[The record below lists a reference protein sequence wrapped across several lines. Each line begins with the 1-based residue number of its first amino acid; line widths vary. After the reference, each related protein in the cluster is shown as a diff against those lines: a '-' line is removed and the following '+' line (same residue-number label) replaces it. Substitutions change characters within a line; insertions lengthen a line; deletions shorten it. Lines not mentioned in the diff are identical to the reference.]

1 MAWNEPGGGGN
12 NNQQDPWSGGDRRGS
27 GGGGNNQGGGPP
39 DLDEVIRKLRNK
51 LNGLLGRRPLRSV
64 NNNGDDN
71 GGQQGGGGSGRSALL
86 LPIVVLIVGAVV
98 WAGSGF
104 HLIDQSE
111 RGVVF
116 RFGKY
121 TNTIGPG
128 LHWNPPLI
136 DRVESVNV
144 TRIRSA
150 SQTDSMLTRDEN
162 IVRVSISSQYVVSD
176 PHAFL
181 VNVRGPEMTLQ
192 NAMDSALRQEV
203 GNMDLQ
209 QILTT
214 GREELAG
221 DIYDRLASYLEAYG
235 TGIRLQTV
243 NMESTSPPDQVQDA
257 FDDVIRAREEQQ
269 RTINRANAYRDAILP
284 EAEGQRQRMIEEAQG
299 YKAAVVADA
308 QGDAN
313 RFTSLLGEY
322 EKAPDVTRQRLYLD
336 TMTQILSNT
345 PKALVDLGEGND
357 AVTVLPLN
365 QMGRG
370 GNSDNRSGDGN
381 QSNVDARQLEQLSQQ
396 VVEHMRSNQ
405 QQNNGRNNSLREGR

>member
-12 NNQQDPWSGGDRRGS
+12 NNQQDPWSGGDRRG
-27 GGGGNNQGGGPP
+27 GNGGGNKNQGGGPP
-39 DLDEVIRKLRNK
+39 DIDEVIRKLRNK
-51 LNGLLGRRPLRSV
+51 LNGLLGRRQLRSV
-64 NNNGDDN
+64 NGGDDN
-71 GGQQGGGGSGRSALL
+71 GGNNQGGGGRSALL
-86 LPIVVLIVGAVV
+86 LPIVVLIVGVVV

-136 DRVESVNV
+136 DRVDSVNV

-162 IVRVSISSQYVVSD
+162 IVRVSISAQYVVSD

-203 GNMDLQ
+203 GNMELQ
-209 QILTT
+209 RILTT

-313 RFTSLLGEY
+313 RFISLLGEY
-322 EKAPDVTRQRLYLD
+322 EKAPGVTRERLYLD
-336 TMTQILSNT
+336 TMTEILSNT

-365 QMGRG
+365 QMGRSNNG
-370 GNSDNRSGDGN
+370 SKDSGDSN
-381 QSNVDARQLEQLSQQ
+381 QSSNVDARQLEQLSQQ
-396 VVEHMRSNQ
+396 VVEHMRSSQN
-405 QQNNGRNNSLREGR
+405 QNNGRSSLREGR

>member
-12 NNQQDPWSGGDRRGS
+12 NNQQDPWSGGDRRG
-27 GGGGNNQGGGPP
+27 GGGGNNNQGGGPP

-51 LNGLLGRRPLRSV
+51 LNGLLGRRQLRSV
-64 NNNGDDN
+64 NNGDDN
-71 GGQQGGGGSGRSALL
+71 GGNHQGGGGGRSALL
-86 LPIVVLIVGAVV
+86 LPIIVLIVGGVV

-221 DIYDRLASYLEAYG
+221 DIYDRLGSYLEAYG

-243 NMESTSPPDQVQDA
+243 NMESTAPPDQVQDA

-284 EAEGQRQRMIEEAQG
+284 EAEGRRQRMIEEAQG

-308 QGDAN
+308 QGETN
-313 RFTSLLGEY
+313 RFVSLLGEY

-336 TMTQILSNT
+336 TMTEILANT

-365 QMGRG
+365 QMGRS
-370 GNSDNRSGDGN
+370 GNSGNRNSDSS

-405 QQNNGRNNSLREGR
+405 QQNNGRSSLREGR

>member
-12 NNQQDPWSGGDRRGS
+12 NNQQDPWSGGGRRGN
-27 GGGGNNQGGGPP
+27 GGGGNNNQGGGPP

-51 LNGLLGRRPLRSV
+51 LNGLTGRRSGPRSV
-64 NNNGDDN
+64 DSGN
-71 GGQQGGGGSGRSALL
+71 GGDSGGGGKGGGLSALV
-86 LPIVVLIVGAVV
+86 LPLAVLIIAAVI
-98 WAGSGF
+98 WAGAGF

-136 DRVESVNV
+136 DNVVSVNV

-150 SQTDSMLTRDEN
+150 SQSDSMLTRDEN
-162 IVRVSISSQYVVSD
+162 IVQVTISAQYVVSD

-203 GNMDLQ
+203 GNMNLQ

-214 GREELAG
+214 GREALAG
-221 DIYDRLASYLEAYG
+221 DVYERLSSYLDAYG
-235 TGIRLQTV
+235 SGIRLQTV
-243 NMESTSPPDQVQDA
+243 NMESTAPPDQVQDA

-269 RTINRANAYRDAILP
+269 RLINRANAYRDAIIP
-284 EAEGQRQRMIEEAQG
+284 EAEGNRQRLIEEAEG
-299 YKAAVVADA
+299 YRAAAVADA
-308 QGDAN
+308 QGSAN
-313 RFTSLLGEY
+313 RFTSLLAEY
-322 EKAPDVTRQRLYLD
+322 QQAPEVTRERLYLE
-336 TMTQILSNT
+336 TMSEVLGRT
-345 PKALVDLGEGND
+345 PKAMVDLGDDNN

-365 QMGRG
+365 QMNLQG
-370 GNSDNRSGDGN
+370 GGTSQSSDGSR
-381 QSNVDARQLEQLSQQ
+381 QVEARQLEQISQQ
-396 VVEHMRSNQ
+396 VVEQMRSSQ
-405 QQNNGRNNSLREGR
+405 SSNNGRIQREGR